1 MIHFDLGGVC
11 PRQKLTCALSKA
23 LGLPTEP
30 GPGTDALAIGTMD
43 YPSEEAIAMVARA
56 AMQARQDILMAM
68 FADETNDIC
77 AGLALIY
84 RTREGA
90 RVMEVEPCRLAR
102 DKPMIL
108 VTKDRHHA
116 FRLDE
121 RCILTA
127 RPMPPRAKTERGV
140 TRAWDDIRATMGNIA
155 VDPEQWEAGYFSV
168 FSDAQSF
175 ADFMA

>member
-1 MIHFDLGGVC
+1 MIHFDLGGAC
-11 PRQKLTCALSKA
+11 PRQKLTCALAEA
-23 LGLPTEP
+23 LGLPTVP
-30 GPGTDALAIGTMD
+30 GSGTDALAVGTMD
-43 YPSEEAIAMVARA
+43 WPSEEAIAMVARA

-68 FADETNDIC
+68 FADETTTAC

-102 DKPMIL
+102 GKPMIL
-108 VTKDRHHA
+108 VTKDRRHA

-127 RPMPPRAKTERGV
+127 RTVPPRAKIERGV
-140 TRAWDDIRATMGNIA
+140 SRAWDDIRAAMRSIA
-155 VDPEQWEAGYFSV
+155 IDPEQWEAGYFSV

-175 ADFMA
+175 ANFMA